1 MCESIFY
8 IDDNEFEHYI
18 IESLIKTYSNCEKI
32 SFFLKGKD
40 ALELLE
46 KNKGNSTELP
56 DIILLD
62 LLMPEFTGWDFL
74 DAFGK
79 LYPLLSKPVKIYVL
93 SSSVDSNDV
102 KRARSYP
109 FVKTFISKPLTQ
121 LIVEDFDNLN

>member
-40 ALELLE
+40 ALEQLE
-46 KNKGNSTELP
+46 KNKADNAQLP

-62 LLMPEFTGWDFL
+62 LFMPGFTGWDFL

-79 LYPLLSKPVKIYVL
+79 LYPSLSKPVKIYVL
-93 SSSVDSNDV
+93 SSSVDANDIE
-102 KRARSYP
+102 RARSYP